1 MKHKEAH
8 KLLHD
13 CLIFNYG
20 KIEEPLKNQLDN
32 LIAKRGKIHESHRK
46 ELETK
51 IGKTEDMISEIKEQE
66 LRLREIFNYI
76 EY

>member
-1 MKHKEAH
+1 MRYKEAH

-20 KIEEPLKNQLDN
+20 KIQEPLENQLRD
-32 LIAKRGKIHESHRK
+32 LESKRSTINENYRS
-46 ELETK
+46 ELESK
-51 IGKTEDMISEIKEQE
+51 IGKSKDMIKEIKKQE

-76 EY
+76 EH

>member
-1 MKHKEAH
+1 MRYKEAH

-20 KIEEPLKNQLDN
+20 KIQEPLENQLKN
-32 LIAKRGKIHESHRK
+32 LEKKRAAIHETHRS
-46 ELETK
+46 ELESK
-51 IGKTEDMISEIKEQE
+51 IGITKDMIKDIKEQE

-76 EY
+76 EH

>member
-1 MKHKEAH
+1 MRYKEAH
-8 KLLHD
+8 RLLHD

-20 KIEEPLKNQLDN
+20 KIQEPLENQLKN
-32 LIAKRGKIHESHRK
+32 LEKKRATIHETHRN
-46 ELETK
+46 ELESK
-51 IGKTEDMISEIKEQE
+51 IGITKDMIKEIKEQE

>member
-1 MKHKEAH
+1 MRHKEAH

-20 KIEEPLKNQLDN
+20 KIQKPLENQLYE
-32 LIAKRGKIHESHRK
+32 LISKRASIHESHRK
-46 ELETK
+46 ELEIKISKTK
-51 IGKTEDMISEIKEQE
+51 DMISEITEQE
-66 LRLREIFNYI
+66 IRLREIFNYI